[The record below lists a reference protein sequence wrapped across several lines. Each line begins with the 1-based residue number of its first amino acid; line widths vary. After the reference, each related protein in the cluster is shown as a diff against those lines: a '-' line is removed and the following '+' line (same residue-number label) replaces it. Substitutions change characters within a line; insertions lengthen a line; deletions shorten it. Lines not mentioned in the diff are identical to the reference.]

1 MSKIDIL
8 AIDLAMS
15 ISPVRAVKNDSS
27 VVANRAV
34 YRSRFRELPSV
45 RDLFL
50 GVDATPLL
58 VVQEHVLAFQ
68 LHAGP

>member
-1 MSKIDIL
+1 M

-15 ISPVRAVKNDSS
+15 ISPVSGVKSDSS
-27 VVANRAV
+27 VVASRAV
-34 YRSRFRELPSV
+34 FSVTISQVASRARP
-45 RDLFL
+45 FL

-58 VVQEHVLAFQ
+58 VVQEHAFAFQ